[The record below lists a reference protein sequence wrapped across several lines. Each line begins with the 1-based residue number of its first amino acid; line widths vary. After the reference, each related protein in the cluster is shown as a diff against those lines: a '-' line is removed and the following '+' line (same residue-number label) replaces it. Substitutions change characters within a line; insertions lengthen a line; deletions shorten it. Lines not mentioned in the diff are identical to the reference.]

1 MEKIEARLQELAQAV
16 GISLSG
22 PQLGKFQRYLE
33 LLLVWNEKVNLT
45 AITEPQ
51 EVVIK
56 HFLDSLLLLNT
67 VSLKQGAKVIDVG
80 TGAGFP
86 GIPLKIA
93 RPDLDLTLLDSLNKR
108 LVFLQ
113 ELLKELELS
122 AETVHCRAEEGGR
135 KKELRGKFDFVTAR
149 AVAPLNLLCEYCLPF
164 LKVGGIFAAMK
175 GPNCSEEIE
184 AAKKAIGIL
193 GAEIKEKKELDLP
206 DGSGRTIIVL
216 KKCKET
222 SDRYPRISAKIA
234 KNPL

>member
-1 MEKIEARLQELAQAV
+1 MEKIEKRLQELAQAEK
-16 GISLSG
+16 IDLS
-22 PQLGKFQRYLE
+22 QLQLEKFQRYLE
-33 LLLVWNEKVNLT
+33 LLLTWNEKINLT
-45 AITEPQ
+45 AITEPE

-67 VSLKQGAKVIDVG
+67 VELKQGAKVIDVG

-86 GIPLKIA
+86 GIPLKIV
-93 RPDLDLTLLDSLNKR
+93 RPDLELTLLDSLNKR

-113 ELLKELELS
+113 ELIKELDLT

-135 KKELRGKFDFVTAR
+135 NKTLRGKFDFATAR

-164 LKVGGIFAAMK
+164 LKVGGVFAAMK
-175 GPNCSEEIE
+175 GPNCSEEVE
-184 AAKKAIGIL
+184 SAKKAIGIL
-193 GAEIKEKKELDLP
+193 GAEIKERKELNLP

>member
-193 GAEIKEKKELDLP
+193 GAEIKEKKELNLP

>member
-122 AETVHCRAEEGGR
+122 TETVHCRAEEGGR

-193 GAEIKEKKELDLP
+193 GAEIKEKKELNLP

>member
-67 VSLKQGAKVIDVG
+67 VSLKQGTKVIDVG

-193 GAEIKEKKELDLP
+193 GAEIKEKKELNLP

>member
-22 PQLGKFQRYLE
+22 AQLGKFQRYLE

-193 GAEIKEKKELDLP
+193 GAEIKEKKELNLP